1 MFLRLIL
8 EWYGSTRDNF
18 IVSFIIHTE
27 NRIENSFDK
36 VSSFRDTILNIVGT
50 KDEKIID
57 SRDERNEVAGSW
69 NLPHPRSANE
79 EKRARG
85 GGGSEAL
92 GGQVERTW
100 NGEACGV

>member
-1 MFLRLIL
+1 MVRKH
-8 EWYGSTRDNF
+8 TRQF
-18 IVSFIIHTE
+18 YRIVYHTE